1 MRHKQI
7 QARELG
13 LAQLRILL
21 TLSRELLQTDETDRS
36 LVLVGRALVDMVRPR
51 SALLVLRG
59 DRNDA
64 VGLDSR
70 GMPAP
75 AGSSHPLHQAAM
87 ALLSDLAHA
96 PLGKPL
102 AAEPLERAGP
112 RVLVLAVPAHGA
124 VAALAADWEHD
135 LGPGEL
141 DGCRRAMSFILELT
155 VAALGKIEA
164 RCLLERRVSDQGD
177 QIAST
182 SQAHAAELAQRDET
196 ATELHLL
203 SLTDVLTGLY
213 NRRGFFVQADRMFKV
228 SQRQR
233 TPSAVIFADID
244 GLKRVND
251 QLGHDMGDQLI
262 RDAAHVLR
270 QSFRQADVLSRLG
283 GDEFVAF
290 TLDDEQPDV
299 ILERIQTNLHAFN
312 LMQERPYAVSI
323 SAGIVQCDPG
333 AGQSLAHYVLLADEK
348 MYAQKRSRLH

>member
-7 QARELG
+7 KTGELG
-13 LAQLRILL
+13 LVQLRVLL

-36 LVLVGRALVDMVRPR
+36 LLLVGRALVDLVQPH

-59 DRNDA
+59 DSNDA

-70 GMPAP
+70 GIPTPADI
-75 AGSSHPLHQAAM
+75 AHPLHQAAM
-87 ALLSDLAHA
+87 ALLSEVAHA
-96 PLGKPL
+96 PQGKSLG
-102 AAEPLERAGP
+102 AETPEWAGP
-112 RVLVLAVPAHGA
+112 RILVLAVPAHGA
-124 VAALAADWEHD
+124 VAALAAQWERD

-141 DGCRRAMSFILELT
+141 DGCRRAMSFILELGA
-155 VAALGKIEA
+155 AALGKIEA
-164 RCLLERRVSDQGD
+164 RSVLERRLSDQTR
-177 QIAST
+177 QITST
-182 SQAHAAELAQRDET
+182 SVAHAAELAQRDET
-196 ATELHLL
+196 ATELQLL

-233 TPSAVIFADID
+233 TSSAVIFADID
-244 GLKRVND
+244 GLKHVND

-262 RDAAHVLR
+262 RDAATVLR

-299 ILERIQTNLHAFN
+299 ILERIQANLHAFN
-312 LMQERPYAVSI
+312 LMQERPYSVSM
-323 SAGIVQCDPG
+323 SAGVVQCDPG

-348 MYAQKRSRLH
+348 MYTQKRGRLH